1 MNNKDIEKLL
11 KEERIFKWQVAKKL
25 GIHETTFVRWF
36 RDELTTEQIQQ
47 IKTAIRKIKADNQG
61 DNDYAEKKAY
71 PVSAVGNQKQ

>member
-11 KEERIFKWQVAKKL
+11 KEERIFKWQIAKKL

-36 RDELTTEQIQQ
+36 RDELTAEQIQQ
-47 IKTAIRKIKADNQG
+47 IQIAIEKIKADNQG

-71 PVSAVGNQKQ
+71 PVSAMGNQKQ